1 MAIELKKRAIT
12 SALLTL
18 LVVGTFFWLPWYAF
32 STLLCIVAGLII
44 REWPTFTRQLPQLWL
59 LFPLYP
65 LAPLILLIAL
75 SAQPL
80 YRPLFVYLF
89 ALVACHDTVAYLV
102 GARWG
107 TTRFA
112 PTISPGKSF
121 EGCLGGFAGCLA
133 ATWLVAQIFGY
144 HVSHRT
150 IFWLSL
156 AVSILAV
163 TGDLFES
170 WLKRRAGIKD
180 SGSCLP
186 GHGGLLD
193 RCDALLFVG
202 VLFYCMREALSVVL
216 LHR

>member
-1 MAIELKKRAIT
+1 MVLELQRRA
-12 SALLTL
+12 LTAAVL
-18 LVVGTFFWLPWYAF
+18 TILVVGTFFWLPWYFF
-32 STLLCIVAGLII
+32 SALLLVMTGCIVY
-44 REWPTFTRQLPQLWL
+44 EWSTFARHLPILWM

-65 LAPLILLIAL
+65 LFPLLLLLAL
-75 SAQPL
+75 SAQPT
-80 YRPLFVYLF
+80 YRPLFPYLL
-89 ALVACHDTVAYLV
+89 ALVASHDTIAYLV

-121 EGCLGGFAGCLA
+121 EGCLGGFAGTLI
-133 ATWLVAQIFGY
+133 ATWLVAKVFGY
-144 HVSHRT
+144 HVTTHT
-150 IFWLSL
+150 LFWLSV

-180 SGSCLP
+180 SGTCLP

-202 VLFYCMREALSVVL
+202 VFFYFMREVLSVL
-216 LHR
+216 LLKV